1 MKEGPAEAL
10 AHELRR
16 RGLAAPAALLLDA
29 HLPLGPLIGSA
40 ATFLGPLVRAAAGRR
55 GVELVALLERE
66 DGLEQLATALD
77 E

>member
-1 MKEGPAEAL
+1 MKEGTAEAL
-10 AHELRR
+10 ANELRR

-40 ATFLGPLVRAAAGRR
+40 ATFLGPLLHAAAGRH
-55 GVELVALLERE
+55 GDELVALLERE